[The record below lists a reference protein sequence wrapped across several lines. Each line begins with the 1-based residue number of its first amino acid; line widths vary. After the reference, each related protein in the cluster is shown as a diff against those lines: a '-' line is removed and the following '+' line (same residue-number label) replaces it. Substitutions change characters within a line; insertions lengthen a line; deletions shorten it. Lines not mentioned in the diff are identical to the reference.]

1 MTNDQLREVFDMVD
15 VDKGGTLDKD
25 EVGRPDM
32 RCLHPC
38 ICVFTAAIPHHHLD
52 QYQCAA
58 EVEGDPDG
66 LYIGGDGAQ
75 LLQQWEA
82 GDGTRGSG
90 RNAYHGCRRQWRG
103 TGACTINRPCA
114 QKYVVKSQSC
124 MVTSGRL
131 IVHAP
136 VQRPTWRS
144 ANTHSVRRGRCTSQ
158 VIYYPMACL
167 RRTTW
172 IWGRSR

>member
-1 MTNDQLREVFDMVD
+1 MSAHSGARARSLLAGRNRYGEDWQQQMNMEQEPAAVTNDQLREVFDMVD

-38 ICVFTAAIPHHHLD
+38 ICVSTAAIPHHHLD

-58 EVEGDPDG
+58 EVEGDPDDG

-90 RNAYHGCRRQWRG
+90 RDAYHGCRRQWRG

-131 IVHAP
+131 IVRAP
-136 VQRPTWRS
+136 V
-144 ANTHSVRRGRCTSQ
+144 GG
-158 VIYYPMACL
+158 L
-167 RRTTW
+167 
-172 IWGRSR
+172 